1 MGKRVLVF
9 LLVLLGACN
18 PDVFVEDFLPDIP
31 EVVFV
36 DGKAHVDIPVDGF
49 EVGVDSYSSESLMF
63 VQYAVLAFSKD
74 YKFSVSWS
82 YHAVDI
88 MVYKNTGKP
97 MHRELVIR
105 KNGVVKTIPFTLPVV
120 PESK

>member
-36 DGKAHVDIPVDGF
+36 DGKAHVEIPVDNF
-49 EVGVDSYSSESLMF
+49 EVGADSFPSEAIMYN
-63 VQYAVLAFSKD
+63 QYAFLIFSKD
-74 YKFSVSWS
+74 YKFSVAWS

-88 MVYKNTGKP
+88 VVYKNMGKP

>member
-9 LLVLLGACN
+9 LLVLLGA
-18 PDVFVEDFLPDIP
+18 IP

-36 DGKAHVDIPVDGF
+36 EGEAHLDIPVDGF

-88 MVYKNTGKP
+88 VVYKNTGKP

>member
-36 DGKAHVDIPVDGF
+36 DGKAHVEIPVEGF
-49 EVGVDSYSSESLMF
+49 EVGADSFPSEAIMYN
-63 VQYAVLAFSKD
+63 QYAFLIFSKD
-74 YKFSVSWS
+74 YKFSVAWS

-88 MVYKNTGKP
+88 VVYKNTGKP

-105 KNGVVKTIPFTLPVV
+105 KNGVVKTIPFTVPVV

>member
-36 DGKAHVDIPVDGF
+36 DDKAHVEIPVDGF
-49 EVGVDSYSSESLMF
+49 EVGADSFPSEAIMYNQYSFLI
-63 VQYAVLAFSKD
+63 FSKD
-74 YKFSVSWS
+74 YKFSVNWS

-88 MVYKNTGKP
+88 VVYKNTGKP

>member
-36 DGKAHVDIPVDGF
+36 DGK
-49 EVGVDSYSSESLMF
+49 
-63 VQYAVLAFSKD
+63 VQYAVLIFSKD
-74 YKFSVSWS
+74 YKFSVAWS

-88 MVYKNTGKP
+88 VVYKNTGKP

>member
-18 PDVFVEDFLPDIP
+18 PDVFVEDFLP
-31 EVVFV
+31 
-36 DGKAHVDIPVDGF
+36 HVEIPVDGF

-88 MVYKNTGKP
+88 VVYYNTRKP